1 MYIYGRWPNS
11 TLNSYMMYTDKILN
25 TAYSFA
31 AAIVVFGAWAKLEQK
46 EFGGTALTI
55 GMLVESGIFV
65 IYGFA
70 EWRQQRQ
77 PGAAPPVA
85 PVTPASTIRTEAKS
99 VDADRIDELQQTVE
113 KTHGML
119 KKIFRTEA

>member
-1 MYIYGRWPNS
+1 
-11 TLNSYMMYTDKILN
+11 MMYTDKILN

-46 EFGGTALTI
+46 EFGGLALTI

-65 IYGFA
+65 IYGLV
-70 EWRQQRQ
+70 EWREQRQ
-77 PGAAPPVA
+77 PAASE
-85 PVTPASTIRTEAKS
+85 TPATTATTVANETTGVKPL
-99 VDADRIDELQQTVE
+99 DADRIDELQQTVE

>member
-1 MYIYGRWPNS
+1 MYIYLRWADS

-55 GMLVESGIFV
+55 GMLVESGIFF
-65 IYGFA
+65 IYGVM
-70 EWRQQRQ
+70 EWRERRQ
-77 PGAAPPVA
+77 SAMPATPEEKPVA
-85 PVTPASTIRTEAKS
+85 PGG
-99 VDADRIDELQQTVE
+99 IDELQQTME
-113 KTHGML
+113 KTNGML
-119 KKIFRTEA
+119 KKIFRTGGM

>member
-1 MYIYGRWPNS
+1 
-11 TLNSYMMYTDKILN
+11 MYTDKILN

-65 IYGFA
+65 IYGFV
-70 EWRQQRQ
+70 EWREKRQ
-77 PGAAPPVA
+77 PSAAAPVA
-85 PVTPASTIRTEAKS
+85 PVTTATTESIVTKS
-99 VDADRIDELQQTVE
+99 ADADRINELQQTVE
-113 KTHGML
+113 KTNGML
-119 KKIFRTEA
+119 KKIFRTEV